1 MKLNILVLGSGG
13 NASRNYVNSLKIN
26 NELINKVIGIDISE
40 NAVDF
45 SNTDHTY
52 IFKDNDI
59 YKKVEFINS
68 IIKKEN
74 IDFIHAQPDKEVKFL
89 SENQVDLDCKF
100 LLYNSKALSI
110 YQDKEQSNNIW
121 SNLFNTM
128 KTFNFLDVKSDNSLL
143 KQLLEAS
150 GKAWIRKRKGA
161 GSTGA
166 LPVTSIEDAVNWVN
180 YWIKNKNANE
190 NEFIISEFLPGEEY
204 AVQIMFWNG
213 ELIHLQA
220 RERVEYF
227 FANQMVS
234 GQSSTPSISRT
245 VKDEL
250 LEDISIKSI
259 LAIEDKPHGV
269 YGVDLKKNSVKEVI
283 PMEINYG
290 RFFTTS
296 YFFSQLNV
304 NTPLD
309 VIKKSFGLDVEKKIN
324 FLPENIYCY
333 RGLDMPMKIVNKSEN

>member
-13 NASRNYVNSLKIN
+13 NASRNYVSSLNFN
-26 NELINKVIGIDISE
+26 NQLINKVIGIDISE
-40 NAVDF
+40 NAIDF
-45 SNTDHTY
+45 SNADNTY
-52 IFKDNDI
+52 ILKDGDKN
-59 YKKVEFINS
+59 KKIEFINS
-68 IIKKEN
+68 IIKKES

-89 SENQVDLDCKF
+89 SENSKHLECKS
-100 LLYNSKALSI
+100 LIYNKDALSV
-110 YQDKEQSNNIW
+110 YQDKEKSNNIW
-121 SNLFNTM
+121 SKLFNTM
-128 KTFNFLDVKSDNSLL
+128 KTFNYVDIKNNNSLL
-143 KQLLEAS
+143 SQLLQAS
-150 GKAWIRKRKGA
+150 GKAWIRKSKGA

-166 LPVTSIEDAVNWVN
+166 LPITSFEDAENWVN
-180 YWIKNKNANE
+180 YWVKNKNAYE
-190 NEFIISEFLPGEEY
+190 NEFIVSEFLPGKEY

-227 FANQMVS
+227 FANQMIS

-245 VKDEL
+245 VVDDS
-250 LEDISIKSI
+250 LENIAIKSI
-259 LAIEDKPHGV
+259 LAIEDKPHGI
-269 YGVDLKKNSVKEVI
+269 YCVDLKKNSAKEII

-309 VIKKSFGLDVEKKIN
+309 IIKKSFELDVEKKIN
-324 FLPENIYCY
+324 FLPENIYCF
-333 RGLDMPMKIVNKSEN
+333 RGIDMPMKIVDKSNS